1 MGFNGPVAGGLF
13 ATSGHPYY
21 QQIGSGN
28 ANMGIFFFD
37 GDPKKEVVR

>member
-21 QQIGSGN
+21 QQISPKN
-28 ANMGIFFFD
+28 ADFEGFFSD
-37 GDPKKEVVR
+37 GDPKNEVLR